1 MRWSSDRV
9 LNNKDTN
16 RSNWILNNDAT
27 IYSTEFWTMIV
38 EFQWG
43 TSMDVGWFDG
53 NLEEDDKD
61 LNGSNRTMR

>member
-1 MRWSSDRV
+1 
-9 LNNKDTN
+9 
-16 RSNWILNNDAT
+16 
-27 IYSTEFWTMIV
+27 MIV

-61 LNGSNRTMR
+61 LNGSNRTMSDGAII